1 MPASN
6 VAAEKRSQPQILV
19 ETAGLSEEE
28 WLAYRRKGIGGSDVA
43 ALLGISPWR
52 TARDLYFDKLN
63 IVAVEDNEDNWVAL
77 EMGHLLEPLVAKIFQ
92 HRTGY
97 KVYQIKKMFQHPQYS
112 WMLAD
117 VDYFVELPDGSTAIL
132 EIKTTNYNARD
143 NWWLNGEET
152 VPVYYET
159 QGRHYMAVMNVDR
172 CFFCCLYGNNEEETI
187 IREIR
192 RDESYEEEMIFLEQY
207 FWENHVLTR
216 TPPPYTEDGDLVLE
230 SVRRH
235 TGSADQDA
243 PVVTLDLSLTAKLM
257 RYLQLQE
264 QKKLTEAGSKEI
276 EADMADNLQMLGAS
290 MDKANSIDDTP
301 VMDIDGAELRPED
314 ASVRFEDVSF
324 SYGERIILDHVS
336 LTVPAGSTT
345 AVVGPSGG
353 GKTTLCN
360 LIARFWDVQGGRITV
375 GGHDVREYKL
385 DSLMKN
391 ISMVFQSVYLF
402 NDTVEN
408 NIKFGRPDATH
419 EQVVAAAKAACC
431 HDFIMALPDGYDTVL
446 GEGGGSLSGGE
457 KQRISIARAMLK
469 DAPIVILD
477 EATASVDPENEAEL
491 QAAISSLT
499 KGKTLILIAHRL
511 KTVRNAD
518 QILVLNGGHIV
529 QRGTHEELIA
539 QPGLYADFVHVR
551 AKANSWKLEA

>member
-97 KVYQIKKMFQHPQYS
+97 KIYQIKKMFQHPQYS

-276 EADMADNLQMLGAS
+276 EADMKRLKAALVAEMGKSCKAVCQQDGVNYIVTYNPVRKSSIDKDNLMRL
-290 MDKANSIDDTP
+290 K
-301 VMDIDGAELRPED
+301 
-314 ASVRFEDVSF
+314 
-324 SYGERIILDHVS
+324 LDHPDIYEQYVTVS
-336 LTVPAGSTT
+336 ESR
-345 AVVGPSGG
+345 
-353 GKTTLCN
+353 
-360 LIARFWDVQGGRITV
+360 RF
-375 GGHDVREYKL
+375 
-385 DSLMKN
+385 
-391 ISMVFQSVYLF
+391 SVKI
-402 NDTVEN
+402 DT
-408 NIKFGRPDATH
+408 
-419 EQVVAAAKAACC
+419 KAA
-431 HDFIMALPDGYDTVL
+431 
-446 GEGGGSLSGGE
+446 
-457 KQRISIARAMLK
+457 
-469 DAPIVILD
+469 
-477 EATASVDPENEAEL
+477 
-491 QAAISSLT
+491 
-499 KGKTLILIAHRL
+499 
-511 KTVRNAD
+511 
-518 QILVLNGGHIV
+518 
-529 QRGTHEELIA
+529 
-539 QPGLYADFVHVR
+539 
-551 AKANSWKLEA
+551 